1 MRNWLLFGFSF
12 NLLTEKFFVIIKS
25 SLRTHFNF
33 WIARFQMAELYN
45 PNSLPADFVKFYGGT
60 EDSVKI
66 FSSPARINII
76 GEHIDYNGGK
86 VYYSAQR

>member
-1 MRNWLLFGFSF
+1 
-12 NLLTEKFFVIIKS
+12 
-25 SLRTHFNF
+25 
-33 WIARFQMAELYN
+33 MAELYN

-76 GEHIDYNGGK
+76 GEHIDYNGG
-86 VYYSAQR
+86 